1 MPDFATTERPVSECA
16 RALDLIEDG
25 VRGRLEDEAARFLAG
40 HLEICRA
47 CGLAYGRIDRQ
58 RALVAGFAPRPTAPA
73 GVRAAVS
80 RKFRREH
87 RWTLIRGVV
96 GGVVAAALLM
106 AIALESGLMVWRP
119 GMFEVLAREAVDD
132 HQRVVLRQ
140 RSGAGGPT
148 DAGEILASM
157 QPLLDYTVPAPAA
170 GTDRFRLAGGRP
182 SYIHGQPVACFY
194 YRGAGNYASLFV
206 VPLERLQDAA
216 RRFAEAPEV
225 DERDPHRIAYWR
237 RGPYAYLLVSDAPV
251 QDILPLAA
259 ALRSS

>member
-1 MPDFATTERPVSECA
+1 MSECA

-25 VRGRLEDEAARFLAG
+25 VHGRLEDEAARFLAE
-40 HLEICRA
+40 HLAICRA

-58 RALVAGFAPRPTAPA
+58 RALVTGFASRPTAPA
-73 GVRAAVS
+73 DVRAAVS
-80 RKFRREH
+80 RKFRRE
-87 RWTLIRGVV
+87 RWWVLLRATV
-96 GGVVAAALLM
+96 GGAVAAALLV

-119 GMFEVLAREAVDD
+119 GTFEVLAREAVDD
-132 HQRVVLRQ
+132 HIRVVLRQ

-148 DAGEILASM
+148 GAGESLAAM
-157 QPLLDYTVPAPAA
+157 QPLLDYTLPAPAA

-206 VPLERLQDAA
+206 VPLERLHGAA
-216 RRFAEAPEV
+216 RRFAAAPEV
-225 DERDPHRIAYWR
+225 DERDLHRIAYWR
-237 RGPYAYLLVSDAPV
+237 QGAYAYLLVSDAPV
-251 QDILPLAA
+251 REMLPLAA